1 MTQRTNFGFVPIGTE
16 LPRSKIT
23 VSESLVMRYC
33 SITGTTAP
41 IYTDPKF
48 ATAAGYRA
56 LVVPVDMYMQLL
68 RGQIMQLQRMSKG
81 AGLGASVSIEIIK
94 PFCVGDT
101 LEATTY
107 LKELYTKT
115 GRSGKMDFSLWETTL
130 INECMSKVAVIQH
143 AYVKGDRIP
152 GDRNGE

>member
-1 MTQRTNFGFVPIGTE
+1 
-16 LPRSKIT
+16 
-23 VSESLVMRYC
+23 MRYC